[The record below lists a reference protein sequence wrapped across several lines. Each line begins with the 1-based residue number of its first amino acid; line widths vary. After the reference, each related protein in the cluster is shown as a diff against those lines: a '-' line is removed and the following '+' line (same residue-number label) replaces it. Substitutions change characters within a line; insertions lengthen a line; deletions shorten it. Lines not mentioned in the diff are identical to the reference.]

1 MKKKIQKV
9 INNIVNWK
17 ETVEILKWVY
27 RMGSNFKRYMLG
39 FLIINMVTMI
49 ISLGSSIAGRY
60 VVDAATSFRSE
71 MFFRCIIIMFST
83 TLVSIIISSVS
94 EMFSSYV
101 NEKYAYGIRAKM
113 YDKVQRSLWHKLTKY
128 HSGDLL
134 SRLSGD
140 VDRIA
145 SILITMAPNMIVT
158 FCQLL
163 IIVFILLKN
172 DPVLVLIG
180 MIIAPIGMITS
191 VIFRKKYS
199 VYQKALRESHSEYYA
214 FMQESLSNIN
224 VTKTFQLEDENNLS
238 FNNIRDKRMKL
249 VMKSSVLSTVM
260 SSFMRLIYNL
270 GYVITFSWCAY
281 NLTNSVVTGYTFG
294 TMTLFLSLSSQLQG
308 SMRSL
313 GKVIPQMFS
322 LFVSAK
328 RLYEISEIGNEDY
341 EEIEYIPKSV
351 GLRVSDV
358 SYSYDNDSESVLS
371 NIDFEIPA
379 NSRVGIIGE
388 SGAGKTTFIRLLL
401 SLIKPDSGCME
412 YILENGETEKPCPA
426 SRRFISYVPQGNTLL
441 SGSIKTNLLS
451 ANKNATEEEMW
462 KALEMADATH
472 FINKMPQ
479 KLDSV
484 LSESAGGISEGQA
497 QRISIARA
505 LLRNKPVLILDEATS
520 ALDEKT
526 ESRIIE
532 NLKSAEQKTCFII
545 THRKSMLKYCDMV
558 IEIDESGNAT
568 LRKPEEVI

>member
-1 MKKKIQKV
+1 MKKKLQKV

-27 RMGSNFKRYMLG
+27 RIGSNFKRYMLG
-39 FLIINMVTMI
+39 FLIINMVTML

-71 MFFRCIIIMFST
+71 MFFRCIIIMFTT
-83 TLVSIIISSVS
+83 TLVSIVISSVS

-113 YDKVQRSLWHKLTKY
+113 YDKVQRSVWLKLTKY

-140 VDRIA
+140 VDKIA

-158 FCQLL
+158 FCQL
-163 IIVFILLKN
+163 IIIMIILLKN

-180 MIIAPIGMITS
+180 MVIAPIGMITS

-199 VYQKALRESHSEYYA
+199 VYQNALRESHSEYYA

-224 VTKTFQLEDENNLS
+224 VTKTFQLENENNLS
-238 FNNIRDKRMKL
+238 FDSIRNKRMEL

-260 SSFMRLIYNL
+260 TSFLRLIYNL

-281 NLTNSVVTGYTFG
+281 NLTNSAITGYTFG

-328 RLYEISEIGNEDY
+328 RLYEISEIENEDY
-341 EEIEYIPKSV
+341 EEIDNMPESV
-351 GLRVSDV
+351 GLKVSDV
-358 SYSYDNDSESVLS
+358 SYSYDTDSEAVLK

-401 SLIKPDSGCME
+401 SLIKPDSGNME
-412 YILENGETEKPCPA
+412 YILKNGETESPCPA

-441 SGSIKTNLLS
+441 SGSIKSNLLS

-462 KALEMADATH
+462 RALEMADATH
-472 FINKMPQ
+472 FISKMPQ

-532 NLKSAEQKTCFII
+532 NLKSSEPKTCFII

-558 IEIDESGNAT
+558 IEIDENGNAT
-568 LRKPEEVI
+568 LKKPEEVI